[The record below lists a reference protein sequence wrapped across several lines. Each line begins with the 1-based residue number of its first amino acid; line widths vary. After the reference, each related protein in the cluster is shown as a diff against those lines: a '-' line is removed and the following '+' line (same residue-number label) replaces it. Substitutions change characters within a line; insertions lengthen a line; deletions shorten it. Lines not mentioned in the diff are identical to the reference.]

1 MQNRYAQNLERE
13 TGIEPAT
20 NSLEG
25 CDSTTELLPPL
36 LPTAAPIR
44 KIRSQRKTSNHRQRH
59 CAGRPHC
66 RIIQRP
72 PCRNSQHN
80 EQNHGEKETAHVR
93 SLLIVAKPKPQQWCT
108 GEDSNLRSSQG
119 AADLQS
125 AAINHSATCAKLCRT
140 LRVQSLRPNN
150 KNSQAHSNA
159 LHSPLGKFPATVV
172 PRLPCAWAATLSS
185 PTGEIWS
192 WRRDLNP

>member
-1 MQNRYAQNLERE
+1 V
-13 TGIEPAT
+13 T
-20 NSLEG
+20 
-25 CDSTTELLPPL
+25 LPLSYSRLL

-59 CAGRPHC
+59 RAGRPHC

-80 EQNHGEKETAHVR
+80 EQSHGEKETVHAR
-93 SLLIVAKPKPQQWCT
+93 SLLIVTNPKPQQWCT

-140 LRVQSLRPNN
+140 LRVQSLRPN
-150 KNSQAHSNA
+150 KQKLSGAQQRSALAPWKIPCHSCSKIA
-159 LHSPLGKFPATVV
+159 VRVGRDSEFPY
-172 PRLPCAWAATLSS
+172 R
-185 PTGEIWS
+185 
-192 WRRDLNP
+192 

>member
-25 CDSTTELLPPL
+25 CDSTTEFPPPL

-72 PCRNSQHN
+72 PRRNSQHN
-80 EQNHGEKETAHVR
+80 EQNHGEKETAHAR
-93 SLLIVAKPKPQQWCT
+93 SLLIVTNP
-108 GEDSNLRSSQG
+108 NLNNGAQG
-119 AADLQS
+119 R
-125 AAINHSATCAKLCRT
+125 IRT
-140 LRVQSLRPNN
+140 SVARKERQIYSL
-150 KNSQAHSNA
+150 
-159 LHSPLGKFPATVV
+159 L
-172 PRLPCAWAATLSS
+172 
-185 PTGEIWS
+185 
-192 WRRDLNP
+192 

>member
-1 MQNRYAQNLERE
+1 V
-13 TGIEPAT
+13 T
-20 NSLEG
+20 
-25 CDSTTELLPPL
+25 LPLSYSRLL

-59 CAGRPHC
+59 RAGRPHC

-80 EQNHGEKETAHVR
+80 EQSHGEKETVHAR
-93 SLLIVAKPKPQQWCT
+93 SLLIVTNPKPQQWCT

-140 LRVQSLRPNN
+140 LRVQSLRHTN